1 MAIEQDRQAADTLGG
16 ERIRG
21 PDPQD
26 ISIGILYPGNR
37 VDKMTWPLDHSQ
49 MEVDIEP
56 DDAYERDIVICD
68 NADRNLGREVLKNRF
83 TNAEL
88 VYRLR
93 GDVFHELDL
102 WGMHPVKHKLA
113 TKAVLPNIDGVI
125 GVSERLATK
134 FNRKTNVPSFAAG
147 LAKDPENWPDVSHDS
162 VGIQAVTLTNMNYWK
177 KISPIVEWA
186 GIVETV
192 LQDIGGTWT
201 VCGDGDHADRI
212 QQALAGYSHVEY
224 AGYVDAKDQ
233 LSESNLMLHPSLLDG
248 QPNSVLEGM
257 ASNLPVVTND
267 FSAFTDF
274 DGPINIV
281 RTKTELVDELHA
293 LVNPSVRAV
302 DGELNQD
309 YIAHAHSPEAI
320 ARQYERACQHLLA

>member
-1 MAIEQDRQAADTLGG
+1 MATDEQTAETLS
-16 ERIRG
+16 EPTVHG

-37 VDKMTWPLDHSQ
+37 AEKMTWPLSQ
-49 MEVDIEP
+49 SEMEVDVEP

-83 TNAEL
+83 TDSEL

-93 GDVFHELDL
+93 GDVHHELDL
-102 WGMHPVKHKLA
+102 WGMHPIKHKIA
-113 TKAVLPNIDGVI
+113 TKGVLPNVDGVI
-125 GVSERLATK
+125 AVSERLAQK
-134 FNRKTNVPSFAAG
+134 FTRKTDVRSFAAG
-147 LAKDPENWPDVSHDS
+147 LAKDPDEWPNVSHES
-162 VGIQAVTLTNMNYWK
+162 VGIQAITLTNMNYWRK
-177 KISPIVEWA
+177 VNPIVEWA
-186 GIVETV
+186 ELVETV
-192 LQDIGGTWT
+192 LADIGGTWT

-233 LSESNLMLHPSLLDG
+233 LRESNVMLHPSLLDG

-267 FSAFTDF
+267 FAAFTEF

-293 LVNPSVRAV
+293 LANPSVRAV